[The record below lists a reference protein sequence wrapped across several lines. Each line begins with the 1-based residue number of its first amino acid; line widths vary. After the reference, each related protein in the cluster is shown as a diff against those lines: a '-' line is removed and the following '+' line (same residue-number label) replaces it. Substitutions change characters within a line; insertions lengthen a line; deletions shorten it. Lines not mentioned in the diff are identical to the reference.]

1 MKAEERISNT
11 ACENVSGVGV
21 ALEGTAGK
29 TCTGLRG
36 SIVRD
41 IESRIGEVVTSAGR
55 LCPFLPITLRRDPRH
70 MVTRMGRGLRP
81 KPGSG
86 NEKPKDTFPG
96 EKTGIWKGL
105 GKGGA
110 TLWGFRGQNQAQ
122 KSRGSIGQAL
132 GSYRPESKPS

>member
-1 MKAEERISNT
+1 M
-11 ACENVSGVGV
+11 
-21 ALEGTAGK
+21 
-29 TCTGLRG
+29 
-36 SIVRD
+36 RD

-70 MVTRMGRGLRP
+70 AVTRMGRGLRP

-86 NEKPKDTFPG
+86 NEKPKDAWSRTKDRDM
-96 EKTGIWKGL
+96 EKPWER
-105 GKGGA
+105 GGG

-132 GSYRPESKPS
+132 GSHRPVFKPS

>member
-86 NEKPKDTFPG
+86 NEKPKDTWSRRKDGDMERPWERG
-96 EKTGIWKGL
+96 GDTLGL
-105 GKGGA
+105 QGTESG
-110 TLWGFRGQNQAQ
+110 
-122 KSRGSIGQAL
+122 
-132 GSYRPESKPS
+132 PEV